1 MRGALSTDLYE
12 LTMAAGYHAAADDT
26 VASFELFVRE
36 LPVDRAYLVSAG
48 LEEALDF
55 LCDWHFTADDIAYLR
70 SVPGLSGASSDFFD
84 VFLPG
89 LRFTGDVWAVTEGL
103 PVFAGEPLLRV
114 RAPLVEAQLVET
126 ALLAIILFQTSVA
139 SKASRVIQAA
149 AGRSVIEF
157 GARRAHGL
165 DAGVYAA
172 RAAYLAGCEAT
183 SNVDAGHRFS
193 IPVSGTMAHSWVM
206 AHDDELTAFTRYCAV
221 HGPRS
226 VLVIDTYDTLAAARR
241 IVSAGL
247 RPAAVRVDSGDLAGL
262 SGAVRGI
269 FDGGGLRQTKI
280 FVSGDLDEH
289 RIDTLIAAGAP
300 IDGFGVGTA
309 VTTSADAPSLSGV
322 YKLVEV
328 VRNGTTVP
336 VAKLTP
342 GKRTLPGAKQ
352 VWRVS
357 EAGKARRDVMGMFD
371 ELGPPQGTPLLRRV
385 MRDGRLTDPSS
396 PLDAIRDRCRYEVA
410 ALPAGVRRLLDA
422 ERFPVE
428 LSAALDRLSC
438 RVSGPDDHP
447 V

>member
-1 MRGALSTDLYE
+1 
-12 LTMAAGYHAAADDT
+12 
-26 VASFELFVRE
+26 V
-36 LPVDRAYLVSAG
+36 
-48 LEEALDF
+48 
-55 LCDWHFTADDIAYLR
+55 
-70 SVPGLSGASSDFFD
+70 
-84 VFLPG
+84 
-89 LRFTGDVWAVTEGL
+89 
-103 PVFAGEPLLRV
+103 LL
-114 RAPLVEAQLVET
+114 
-126 ALLAIILFQTSVA
+126 
-139 SKASRVIQAA
+139 
-149 AGRSVIEF
+149 
-157 GARRAHGL
+157 
-165 DAGVYAA
+165 
-172 RAAYLAGCEAT
+172 
-183 SNVDAGHRFS
+183 
-193 IPVSGTMAHSWVM
+193 
-206 AHDDELTAFTRYCAV
+206 
-221 HGPRS
+221 
-226 VLVIDTYDTLAAARR
+226 IDTYDTLAAARR

-357 EAGKARRDVMGMFD
+357 EAGKARRDVMGMSD
-371 ELGPPQGTPLLRRV
+371 ESGPPQGTPLLRRV

-428 LSAALDRLSC
+428 LSAALGRLSR

>member
-1 MRGALSTDLYE
+1 
-12 LTMAAGYHAAADDT
+12 
-26 VASFELFVRE
+26 
-36 LPVDRAYLVSAG
+36 
-48 LEEALDF
+48 
-55 LCDWHFTADDIAYLR
+55 
-70 SVPGLSGASSDFFD
+70 
-84 VFLPG
+84 
-89 LRFTGDVWAVTEGL
+89 
-103 PVFAGEPLLRV
+103 
-114 RAPLVEAQLVET
+114 
-126 ALLAIILFQTSVA
+126 
-139 SKASRVIQAA
+139 
-149 AGRSVIEF
+149 
-157 GARRAHGL
+157 
-165 DAGVYAA
+165 
-172 RAAYLAGCEAT
+172 
-183 SNVDAGHRFS
+183 
-193 IPVSGTMAHSWVM
+193 MAHSWVM

-357 EAGKARRDVMGMFD
+357 EAGKARRDVMGMSD
-371 ELGPPQGTPLLRRV
+371 ESGPPQGTPLLRRV

-410 ALPAGVRRLLDA
+410 ALYAGVRRLSDA
-422 ERFPVE
+422 ERFPVDC
-428 LSAALDRLSC
+428 SAALDRLSR
-438 RVSGPDDHP
+438 RVSGLGEP
-447 V
+447 VRSRESSDPSRVATPLGPQRPARRCSMASSTVSALPRRTRSTPSESGVAPGLSSTVNAPRCRAC

>member
-36 LPVDRAYLVSAG
+36 LPVNRAYLVSAG

-70 SVPGLSGASSDFFD
+70 SIPGLSGTSSDFFD

-114 RAPLVEAQLVET
+114 RAPLAEAQLVET

-149 AGRSVIEF
+149 AGRSVVEF

-165 DAGVYAA
+165 EAGVYAA

-221 HGPRS
+221 HGPRA
-226 VLVIDTYDTLAAARR
+226 VLLIDTYDTLAAARR

-357 EAGKARRDVMGMFD
+357 EAGKARRDVMGMSD
-371 ELGPPQGTPLLRRV
+371 ESGPPQGTPLLRRV

-428 LSAALDRLSC
+428 LSAALGRLSR

>member
-1 MRGALSTDLYE
+1 
-12 LTMAAGYHAAADDT
+12 
-26 VASFELFVRE
+26 
-36 LPVDRAYLVSAG
+36 
-48 LEEALDF
+48 
-55 LCDWHFTADDIAYLR
+55 
-70 SVPGLSGASSDFFD
+70 
-84 VFLPG
+84 
-89 LRFTGDVWAVTEGL
+89 
-103 PVFAGEPLLRV
+103 
-114 RAPLVEAQLVET
+114 
-126 ALLAIILFQTSVA
+126 
-139 SKASRVIQAA
+139 
-149 AGRSVIEF
+149 
-157 GARRAHGL
+157 
-165 DAGVYAA
+165 
-172 RAAYLAGCEAT
+172 
-183 SNVDAGHRFS
+183 
-193 IPVSGTMAHSWVM
+193 MAHSWVM
-206 AHDDELTAFTRYCAV
+206 AHDDELTAFTRYYAV

-226 VLVIDTYDTLAAARR
+226 VLLIDTYDTLAAARR

-357 EAGKARRDVMGMFD
+357 EAGKARRDVMGMSD
-371 ELGPPQGTPLLRRV
+371 ESGPPQGTPLLRRV

-428 LSAALDRLSC
+428 LSAALGRLSR
-438 RVSGPDDHP
+438 RVSGPRRPPSLDLLHSPGLGDP
-447 V
+447 VRSRESSDPSRVATPLGPQRPARRCSMASSTVSALPRRTRSTPSESGVAPGLSSTVNAPRCRAC